1 MTNTPN
7 QNNEDSIARDPKEMP
22 SGVVAGDATISQ
34 TPSDPKVGVYAES
47 LDILNGTEV
56 FSSRKGDYLV
66 ARNVYT
72 DAKPHVYDGLTNDEI
87 IDKLVDEY
95 DGKSE
100 SKTKKIEDA
109 DQQEKRS
116 EDLLVA
122 EVATDGLAYESEEV
136 SGSSS
141 VDDSAVAEAL
151 EEKSESGFLGLT
163 KWGWTGLGLLGIGV
177 AVSGDDSVPPPDAPS
192 LTLNTDSGVNNDGVS
207 NQGGITVAGLDS
219 TDPASTWEYSL
230 DGGSNW
236 QAGQGNSIS
245 VTAEGSYSVV
255 ARQTVGGQVSES
267 SVSLSVTVD
276 QTPATLV
283 SLATS
288 AADQTISVTYDSEM
302 LESGSPATSA
312 FTVRQGGAELVLDS
326 VSVSGAVVTLSVTGL
341 ASGSLQVSYEAP
353 GDAASAIQDNVGNLP
368 VSFSQIVVSDGYIR
382 GAEVYLDA
390 NGDGVAEVGELLSGV
405 TSNSSGEILLD
416 GAAAV
421 GELIIKGGVNVDT
434 GAVNELTMA
443 APAGYSVVNPLSTIV
458 AEVIKASDPAVTP
471 LTVEEAEAA
480 VSASLGIT
488 LAEGEDL
495 SSYDPLSD
503 TSEAALSNQKVT
515 AQLATVLVIASTSS
529 EDASAAADAEA
540 AALSNIAN
548 IVVAKAEANETVTI
562 DAAVV
567 AEVLVDDTG
576 ASLVSTEKL
585 EEIQQTVA
593 VMEQATSLD
602 EVVVAQA
609 AAIDSTAAAA
619 PLSVDLKDSSDSGI
633 SNSDDLTSDAT
644 ATVIVGFDTAALD
657 GTAVVVGDA
666 VELVDITSGGSSV
679 VAAGVVTEADLAAG
693 NIELISSELF
703 DGSVSLSARITDVA
717 GNVSG
722 NAGALAVVVDTTVPS
737 ITSSETVSVDENSG
751 SGVVYTALSS
761 DAGGGVVY
769 ALASGSDASVS
780 VNSAGAVT
788 LAVDPDYETQT
799 NYVFTVVA
807 TDAAGNSSEQAVA
820 LSVTNLD
827 DTAPTI
833 TSGGTASA
841 IAENSGA
848 GQVVYTVT
856 SDDSAD
862 VSGGVSYTLGGTDA
876 ALMSIDSASGAVTLT
891 GNPDEE
897 SQASYAFTVTA
908 TDAASNSSEQA
919 VTLSVTDLDDTA
931 PTITSG
937 ASATVLD
944 YQSVIYTV
952 VADDSAD
959 VSSGVSYSLEAG
971 VGDAGILSINSS
983 TGVVSLASG
992 VTSNAD
998 KSSFTFTVLAS
1009 DGINAA
1015 ASRSIVVSVDAPT
1028 DVSGPGVVA
1037 LGGLKPSLTVADG
1050 VSTLSVAL
1058 DPSQVGNYSSGIE
1071 NVDFTLVYNVSE
1083 MGTLT
1088 DSDVSYPAGGIA
1100 SANTGTAGQVG
1111 VAVIWFPAADADVA
1125 SITDFT
1131 YTAPEGVTTTT
1142 VSLNGVIVGANDL
1155 ASSTYTLGGDTVVVA
1170 GTANDEVF
1178 HLLGGAA
1185 SVTGG
1190 GGADTFVVTVNTGT
1204 TMTISDFEAGVDTIE
1219 IGGLAIAL
1227 GYTSTQSGS
1236 VTDLVV
1242 SELNTVPS
1250 DIASLITGND
1260 SSLDNSFGAYF
1271 DDTSAKLTL
1280 FIDSS
1285 TSAGTVTM
1293 ATMEITLTDET
1304 GFSLD
1309 DLDITSAAFIA

>member
-7 QNNEDSIARDPKEMP
+7 QNNEDSVARNPKEMP
-22 SGVVAGDATISQ
+22 SGVVGGDATISQ
-34 TPSDPKVGVYAES
+34 TPPDPKVGVYAEN
-47 LDILNGTEV
+47 LDILNGTEG

-66 ARNVYT
+66 AQNIYT
-72 DAKPHVYDGLTNDEI
+72 DAKPHAYDGLTNDEI

-100 SKTKKIEDA
+100 SKTKETEDA
-109 DQQEKRS
+109 DQQEERS

-207 NQGGITVAGLDS
+207 NQGGITVVGLDS

-236 QAGQGNSIS
+236 QAGQGNSIP

-267 SVSLSVTVD
+267 SVALSVTVD

-302 LESGSPATSA
+302 LESGSPASSA
-312 FTVRQGGAELVLDS
+312 FTVRQGGAELVVDS
-326 VSVSGAVVTLSVTGL
+326 VTVSGAVVTLSVTGL

-353 GDAASAIQDNVGNLP
+353 GDAASAIQDDVGNLP

-471 LTVEEAEAA
+471 LTIEEAEAA

-567 AEVLVDDTG
+567 AEVLVDDSG

-619 PLSVDLKDSSDSGI
+619 PLSMDLKDSSDTGI
-633 SNSDDLTSDAT
+633 SNSDDLTSDET
-644 ATVIVGFDTAALD
+644 ATVMVGFDTAALD
-657 GTAVVVGDA
+657 GTAVVVGDT
-666 VELVDITSGGSSV
+666 VELVDITSAGSSV

-693 NIELISSELF
+693 NIELTSSELL
-703 DGSVSLSARITDVA
+703 DGSVSLSARISDVA

-761 DAGGGVVY
+761 DAGGGVVF
-769 ALASGSDASVS
+769 ALASGSDGSVS
-780 VNSAGAVT
+780 VSSAGAVT
-788 LAVDPDYETQT
+788 LAVDPDYETQQG
-799 NYVFTVVA
+799 YDFTLVA

-833 TSGGTASA
+833 TSGGTAAA

-862 VSGGVSYTLGGTDA
+862 VSGGVSYALGGTDA

-897 SQASYAFTVTA
+897 SQASYSFTVTA

-971 VGDAGILSINSS
+971 VGDEGILSIDSS

-1009 DGINAA
+1009 DGINAT
-1015 ASRSIVVSVDAPT
+1015 ASRSVTISVDAPT

-1058 DPSQVGNYSSGIE
+1058 DPSQVGNYPSGIE

-1142 VSLNGVIVGANDL
+1142 VSLTGVIVGANDL
-1155 ASSTYTLGGDTVVVA
+1155 ASSTYTLGGDTVVVT
-1170 GTANDEVF
+1170 GTASDEVF
-1178 HLLGGAA
+1178 HLSGGAA

-1204 TMTISDFEAGVDTIE
+1204 TMTISDFEAGVDAIE
-1219 IGGLAIAL
+1219 MSGLAIAL

-1236 VTDLVV
+1236 ATDFVV
-1242 SELNTVPS
+1242 SELSSVPS

-1271 DDTSAKLTL
+1271 DDESDKLTL

-1293 ATMEITLTDET
+1293 ATMEITLTDEP

>member
-22 SGVVAGDATISQ
+22 SEVVAGDATISQ

-109 DQQEKRS
+109 DKQEKRS

-312 FTVRQGGAELVLDS
+312 FTVRQGGAELVVDS
-326 VSVSGAVVTLSVTGL
+326 VSVSDAVVTLSVTGL

-353 GDAASAIQDNVGNLP
+353 GDAASAIQDDVGNLP

-1142 VSLNGVIVGANDL
+1142 VSLTGVIVGANDL

>member
-66 ARNVYT
+66 AQNVYT
-72 DAKPHVYDGLTNDEI
+72 DAKPHAYVGLTNDEI

-109 DQQEKRS
+109 DKQEKRS

-1088 DSDVSYPAGGIA
+1088 DSDVSYPAGGFA

-1142 VSLNGVIVGANDL
+1142 VSLTGVIVGANDL